1 MDIAIAG
8 AYAIYR
14 FMERTAER
22 VSNGVRWETIKDMMM
37 RLFGWLI
44 VAIALSGPNNLC
56 AASEIDTLVVLH
68 TNDFH
73 GYISPDGDRTAGLA
87 RIAAYF
93 NHERARG
100 ANVLAIDGGDCV
112 SGTPVSI
119 LFKGRPIFEAMSV
132 AGYDAAVLGNHEFD
146 YGWRE
151 ILAYRDLANFPLLSV
166 NARSA
171 DGKLIADA
179 PSVMLERSGLRIG
192 RRRNFRRGCKFWTGS
207 SETSWGRSPLQRN
220 RLDSEAGQNR
230 KLGVQNRRLGSK
242 SKVGVEIAG

>member
-132 AGYDAAVLGNHEFD
+132 AGYDAAERISVSK
-146 YGWRE
+146 RE
-151 ILAYRDLANFPLLSV
+151 AITS
-166 NARSA
+166 
-171 DGKLIADA
+171 DA
-179 PSVMLERSGLRIG
+179 
-192 RRRNFRRGCKFWTGS
+192 
-207 SETSWGRSPLQRN
+207 LQRN
-220 RLDSEAGQNR
+220 H
-230 KLGVQNRRLGSK
+230 GVVWRFSPFYR
-242 SKVGVEIAG
+242 VHHP